1 MNDDKRKACSPRL
14 SGADAVNDV
23 RNDVRNDARND
34 ARLGAARK
42 RLAESRDHADAIEG
56 LREIAANFLGS
67 EEIGLF
73 KIDRRTATL
82 QALWSFGIDLEK
94 CDPLLEL
101 GHSGFQRVMSGEC
114 QFEFVRRER
123 SDAMAKAQAFVP
135 IRQANQTIAIL
146 AIFRLL
152 PQKLAFDRSDTEL
165 FKLLSEEAAQ
175 PLFGTNAHLEPAIE
189 GRGKGR
195 GTGRGT
201 GI

>member
-1 MNDDKRKACSPRL
+1 MNMS
-14 SGADAVNDV
+14 
-23 RNDVRNDARND
+23 D

-42 RLAESRDHADAIEG
+42 RLAESRDQEDAIEG

-82 QALWSFGIDLEK
+82 QALWSFGIDLEN
-94 CDPLLEL
+94 CDPLLAL
-101 GHSGFQRVMSGEC
+101 GHSGFQRMMRGES
-114 QFEFVRRER
+114 QVEFVGHER

-135 IRQANQTIAIL
+135 IRFANQTIAIL

-152 PQKLAFDRSDTEL
+152 PQKLAFDRSDKEL
-165 FKLLSEEAAQ
+165 FKLLSEEAAG
-175 PLFGTNAHLEPAIE
+175 PLFGANAHIKPVIE
-189 GRGKGR
+189 SPGM
-195 GTGRGT
+195 